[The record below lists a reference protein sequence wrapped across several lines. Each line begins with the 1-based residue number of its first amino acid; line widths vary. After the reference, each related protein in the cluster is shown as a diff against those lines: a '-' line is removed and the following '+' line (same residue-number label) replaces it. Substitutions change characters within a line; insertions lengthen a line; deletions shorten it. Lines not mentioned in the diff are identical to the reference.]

1 MKYPKTRDELLD
13 TLYTEYKSR
22 RNQKRSVSDLSDVR
36 SLPELKDAAIQA
48 LLEQDSLNSKESI
61 QEEKE
66 KDESLSSE
74 DTN

>member
-22 RNQKRSVSDLSDVR
+22 RHQKRSVSDLSDVR